1 MPATIPGDRELQAR
15 RGEELYCSDGYS
27 WAMQQ
32 ADALRRRDLD
42 AVDWENVIEE
52 IEAVGRRERNGWE
65 SLCARAL
72 EHMLAI
78 EHWPAAT
85 ESALRHWIREI
96 DSFRLR
102 MASVLDRNPGLQGRY
117 DEMYS
122 SAWRDARRLAVYRL
136 ADYEDPERPKECV
149 RKWDRRSLPQAC
161 PYRREH
167 VAAYEPRRDS
177 VPDLNLWPP
186 RVAKVLNERLGRNY
200 PILPEREFGRA
211 R

>member
-1 MPATIPGDRELQAR
+1 MPATIPADRELQAR
-15 RGEELYCSDGYS
+15 RDEELYLSDGYS

-32 ADALRRRDLD
+32 ADALRRRDLA

-52 IEAVGRRERNGWE
+52 IEAVGRSERSAWE

-85 ESALRHWIREI
+85 ESALRQWIREI
-96 DSFRLR
+96 DNFRLR

-136 ADYEDPERPKECV
+136 VDYEDPERPKECV

-177 VPDLNLWPP
+177 VPDLGLWPP
-186 RVAKVLNERLGRNY
+186 SVAKVLNERLGRDY
-200 PILPEREFGRA
+200 PILPEREFGRV